1 MYIEING
8 NNYPIEII
16 KKNNKNTYIRV
27 DESLVIKVTTNYFTS
42 KKYILKLIE
51 QNKKSIEKML
61 NRQLKRQE
69 KCNRFFYLGK
79 SYDII
84 EISNIKDIEISDDKI
99 YIPNINKFNKWYK
112 NQIKEIFIER
122 YNIMFN
128 KFVEVS
134 NCPILKIRTMK
145 TRWGVYNK
153 LKHSITLN
161 SRLIEY
167 DYEKIDYVIIHELS
181 HVIHF
186 NHSNEFWN
194 LVSKYCP
201 EYKRIRKELKE

>member
-1 MYIEING
+1 MFIEING
-8 NNYPIEII
+8 KNYPVEII

-27 DESLVIKVTTNYFTS
+27 DENLVIKITTNYFTS
-42 KKYILKLIE
+42 KKYISRLLE
-51 QNKKSIEKML
+51 ENKKSIEKML
-61 NRQLKRQE
+61 NRQLKRKE
-69 KCNRFFYLGK
+69 KCNTFFYLGK
-79 SYDII
+79 
-84 EISNIKDIEISDDKI
+84 SDDKI

-112 NQIKEIFIER
+112 NQINEIFSER
-122 YNIMFN
+122 YNIIFN
-128 KFVEVS
+128 KFTEVS

-153 LKHSITLN
+153 LRHSVTLN

-167 DYEKIDYVIIHELS
+167 SIEKLDYVIVHELS

-186 NHSNEFWN
+186 NHSSEFWN